1 MVGFD
6 SENNR
11 VGELVLDSRHAVF
24 EDGNVEVDQK
34 AFFEAGQK
42 QIGEQLGLV
51 CRFRVVT

>member
-11 VGELVLDSRHAVF
+11 VGELVLDSRDAVF

-51 CRFRVVT
+51 CRFRVFT